1 MMDLYFY
8 ALYLHSFAFFLGCMQ
23 KFLYFCTKIV
33 YLYKIIMKE
42 DSKDSKKEPRLV
54 YGQKALAE
62 RLGVTQATISRWQ
75 SAGKLSGCFCRVGK
89 NVVYD
94 LDCIWEKFA
103 G

>member
-1 MMDLYFY
+1 M
-8 ALYLHSFAFFLGCMQ
+8 FFLGYMQ
-23 KFLYFCTKIV
+23 KILYFCTKTV
-33 YLYKIIMKE
+33 YLFIFIMKE
-42 DSKDSKKEPRLV
+42 ESKDNKKEPRLV

-62 RLGVTQATISRWQ
+62 KLGVKQSTISRWQ

-94 LDCIWEKFA
+94 LDCIWEKFK